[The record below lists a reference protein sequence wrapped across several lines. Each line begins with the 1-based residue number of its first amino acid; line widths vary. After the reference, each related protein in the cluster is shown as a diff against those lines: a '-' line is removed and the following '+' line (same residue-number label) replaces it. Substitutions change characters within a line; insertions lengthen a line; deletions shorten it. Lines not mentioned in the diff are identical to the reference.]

1 MRRHLAPE
9 ALLLAG
15 LAVLLLGAYLV
26 TRDGAIVSLVS
37 GALSALYALI
47 QVARRQAGRP
57 RKPKSTPPEE
67 T

>member
-1 MRRHLAPE
+1 MTERRRIAPE

-37 GALSALYALI
+37 GALGALYALLQI
-47 QVARRQAGRP
+47 RRKGRGDG
-57 RKPKSTPPEE
+57 KPGA
-67 T
+67 

>member
-1 MRRHLAPE
+1 MTGPRPFASV

-37 GALSALYALI
+37 GALGALYALLQI
-47 QVARRQAGRP
+47 TRRGRGNG
-57 RKPKSTPPEE
+57 KPGA
-67 T
+67 

>member
-1 MRRHLAPE
+1 MTAPRRIAPE

-37 GALSALYALI
+37 GALGALYALLQI
-47 QVARRQAGRP
+47 TRRGRGNGG
-57 RKPKSTPPEE
+57 KPGA
-67 T
+67 

>member
-1 MRRHLAPE
+1 MTVRRRIAPE

-37 GALSALYALI
+37 GALGALYALLQI
-47 QVARRQAGRP
+47 TRRRGNGG
-57 RKPKSTPPEE
+57 KPGA
-67 T
+67 